1 MRDGNPYWHHVS
13 LIYDQLQG
21 LEDGYDAKIQAIK
34 MVGYEIWKFQNNK
47 TLMVLQAGCNLWM
60 ILFILQIQGKDAM
73 VARIPHGDI
82 FFMNIFGDLED
93 LTELFKPNNS
103 SEKILLRSN
112 R

>member
-1 MRDGNPYWHHVS
+1 
-13 LIYDQLQG
+13 
-21 LEDGYDAKIQAIK
+21 
-34 MVGYEIWKFQNNK
+34 
-47 TLMVLQAGCNLWM
+47 M
-60 ILFILQIQGKDAM
+60 ILFILQKQGKDAM

>member
-1 MRDGNPYWHHVS
+1 
-13 LIYDQLQG
+13 
-21 LEDGYDAKIQAIK
+21 
-34 MVGYEIWKFQNNK
+34 
-47 TLMVLQAGCNLWM
+47 MVLQAGGNLYM
-60 ILFILQIQGKDAM
+60 ILFILQKHGRDAT

-103 SEKILLRSN
+103 SEKILSRSN